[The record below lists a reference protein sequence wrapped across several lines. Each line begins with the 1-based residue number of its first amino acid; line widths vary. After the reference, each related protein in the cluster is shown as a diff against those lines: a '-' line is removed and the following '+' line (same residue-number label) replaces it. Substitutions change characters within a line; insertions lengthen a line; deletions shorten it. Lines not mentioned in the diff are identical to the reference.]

1 MESRMYPTPAGASE
15 RSMSGA
21 DVLAAARRDDE
32 LGIWAAGVVA
42 AEMRSLGCEP
52 GRRYYGVMDPQASEP
67 LVAAVIR
74 TTPAGGLERHDGD
87 GGWSRVPLNMHPV
100 GLECVVLDEPEDV
113 MQAVAASGAGG
124 WLLRSTSP
132 KARAGK
138 RALTAAASSGGSL
151 YAVVDEFDSA
161 AVLELIQV
169 LPGPRVQR
177 RENGEWVDDGA
188 MLGRLNSVD
197 PPPVIA
203 LDEESGADV
212 IRQVDEYDGQ
222 AADGT
227 AEDDPVAASGE
238 CVGCDELGVLVASPV
253 ATTRMPGD
261 LKTYWTRGVGAAK
274 IRWGVGGD
282 FNRCRRQL
290 AKYLRPDQ
298 ISGACANLH
307 KIATGTW
314 PGKGRKH

>member
-1 MESRMYPTPAGASE
+1 MPGSSK
-15 RSMSGA
+15 SMSGA

-42 AEMRSLGCEP
+42 SEMRSIGCEP

-74 TTPAGGLERHDGD
+74 TTPSGGVDRHDGSV
-87 GGWSRVPLNMHPV
+87 GWVRVPERMHPE

-113 MQAVAASGAGG
+113 IQAVIASGAGG

-132 KARAGK
+132 KARVNK
-138 RALTAAASSGGSL
+138 RGMTAAASPGGSV
-151 YAVVDEFDSA
+151 YAVVDEFDST

-169 LPGPRVQR
+169 LPGPKVQR
-177 RENGEWVDDGA
+177 RESGEWVDDGA

-197 PPPVIA
+197 PPPVVA
-203 LDEESGADV
+203 LSAEAATDV
-212 IRQVDEYDGQ
+212 IRQVDEHDGDV
-222 AADGT
+222 ADGLVE
-227 AEDDPVAASGE
+227 EDTVAASGE
-238 CVGCDELGVLVASPV
+238 CVDCDDLGVLVAAPV
-253 ATTRMPGD
+253 ATTRMPKD

-307 KIATGTW
+307 KIATGMW